1 VRRRIGI
8 LAGLAENDLEA
19 QTRMAAFVLGLGELG
34 WTRGRNVQIEIRW
47 AGALTEDLRRFAA
60 ELVRRTPDVL
70 MATGGASLGP
80 LVEVTQ
86 TIPIVFAPDPLGSG
100 FYRSAYANRPRRRG
114 DRIGT
119 VGRLCVCVLCPGW
132 TDRGEDGVGT
142 GEDDPAVISRV
153 EIPQCSS
160 LLPLECAIFS
170 VGTTGG
176 TEP

>member
-1 VRRRIGI
+1 MRRRIGI

-19 QTRMAAFVLGLGELG
+19 QTRMTAFVLGLGELG

-86 TIPIVFAPDPLGSG
+86 TIPIVFAPD
-100 FYRSAYANRPRRRG
+100 R
-114 DRIGT
+114 
-119 VGRLCVCVLCPGW
+119 
-132 TDRGEDGVGT
+132 
-142 GEDDPAVISRV
+142 
-153 EIPQCSS
+153 
-160 LLPLECAIFS
+160 LLPFRLR
-170 VGTTGG
+170 
-176 TEP
+176 